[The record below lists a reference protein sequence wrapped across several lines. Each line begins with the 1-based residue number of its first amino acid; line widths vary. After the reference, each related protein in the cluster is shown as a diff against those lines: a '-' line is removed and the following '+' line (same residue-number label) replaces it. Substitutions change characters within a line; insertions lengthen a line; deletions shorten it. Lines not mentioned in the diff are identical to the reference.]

1 MDIRKHTR
9 FTVHFQGSFSSGQRL
24 EGDGTVLNLS
34 LGGCKVQSEIRI
46 PLGADVRLSITMPD
60 EEQPLEIKRAAVRW
74 AGGQEFGL
82 EFTFVE
88 AEGEL
93 RLRHF
98 VQTFDKSSTT

>member
-1 MDIRKHTR
+1 M
-9 FTVHFQGSFSSGQRL
+9 RL
-24 EGDGTVLNLS
+24 
-34 LGGCKVQSEIRI
+34 RI
-46 PLGADVRLSITMPD
+46 MMPD

-74 AGGQEFGL
+74 TSGQEFGL

-98 VQTFDKSSTT
+98 VQAFDRSSTT

>member
-24 EGDGTVLNLS
+24 EGEGTVLNLS
-34 LGGCKVQSEIRI
+34 IGGCKVKSETRV
-46 PLGADVRLSITMPD
+46 PLGTDVRVRIMMQ

-74 AGGQEFGL
+74 TSGQEFGL

-88 AEGEL
+88 SEEEL
-93 RLRHF
+93 RLRLF
-98 VQTFDKSSTT
+98 VQTFDRSSTA

>member
-9 FTVHFQGSFSSGQRL
+9 FTVHFQGSFSSGQQL

-34 LGGCKVQSEIRI
+34 IGGCKVQSDTRV
-46 PLGADVRLSITMPD
+46 PLGTDVRVRIMMPD
-60 EEQPLEIKRAAVRW
+60 EDQPLEVKRAAVRW
-74 AGGQEFGL
+74 TGGQEFGL

-88 AEGEL
+88 TEDEL